1 VTGQHGT
8 LEAYIKKEN
17 KNALYGFFLVV
28 AKLIMPVGE
37 WGIYIITVLM
47 VTA

>member
-8 LEAYIKKEN
+8 LETHTKKAN
-17 KNALYGFFLVV
+17 KNALYGFFLYG
-28 AKLIMPVGE
+28 AKLIMPVGV